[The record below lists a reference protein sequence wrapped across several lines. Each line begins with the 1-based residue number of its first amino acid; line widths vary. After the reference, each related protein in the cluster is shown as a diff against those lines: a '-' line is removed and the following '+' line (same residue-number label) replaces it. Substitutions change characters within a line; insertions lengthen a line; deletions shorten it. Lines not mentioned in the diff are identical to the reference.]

1 MLVFDVNFFF
11 SWLFVTVIDLVFRSL
26 STHRSCS
33 VEFD

>member
-1 MLVFDVNFFF
+1 MLVFDVIFF
-11 SWLFVTVIDLVFRSL
+11 SLGSFVIVVDLVFRSL